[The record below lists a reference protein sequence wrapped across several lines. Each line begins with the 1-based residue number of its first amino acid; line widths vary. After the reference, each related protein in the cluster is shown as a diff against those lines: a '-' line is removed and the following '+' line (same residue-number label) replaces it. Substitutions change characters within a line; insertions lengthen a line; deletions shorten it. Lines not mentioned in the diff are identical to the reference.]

1 MGESVL
7 RPSELKNKH
16 KREKLHQKQK
26 LEKQKAKAK
35 KRKERSK
42 VEEKNP
48 ELKKVFFFDQSIQR
62 DTNHQI
68 ETFRRKCTQDF
79 R

>member
-1 MGESVL
+1 MIVTFRKLFSFFFFQSIDIMGESVL

-26 LEKQKAKAK
+26 VEKQKAKAK
-35 KRKERSK
+35 KRKERAK

-48 ELKKVFFFDQSIQR
+48 ELKKVFFFFDQ
-62 DTNHQI
+62 
-68 ETFRRKCTQDF
+68 
-79 R
+79 